1 MLPRIFFCLRTAT
14 NFLMT
19 VPFMYNYRNLSNK
32 FPTIFCSLIL
42 VISLPGYDIFR
53 RKLRKPKI
61 FRFKNTM
68 ERRIT
73 KILTFVK
80 C

>member
-61 FRFKNTM
+61 FRFKNTR
-68 ERRIT
+68 ERRIR